1 MSLQTYQKNIYDYIV
16 SCYKKYFPQKEKST
30 GSTAIVCLRQLI
42 HLISLLQVSQKK
54 IPDSNLY
61 FDETF

>member
-16 SCYKKYFPQKEKST
+16 SCYKKEKST